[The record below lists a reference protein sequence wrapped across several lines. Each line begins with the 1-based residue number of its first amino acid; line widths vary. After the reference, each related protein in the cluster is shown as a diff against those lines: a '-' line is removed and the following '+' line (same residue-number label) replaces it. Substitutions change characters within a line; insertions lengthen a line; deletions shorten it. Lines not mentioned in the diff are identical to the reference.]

1 MNNINVISPGSQE
14 HRINMSILGI
24 ENQMSLLEHI
34 NTNNFN
40 AILSLLIIFII

>member
-24 ENQMSLLEHI
+24 ENQQSLLEHI
-34 NTNNFN
+34 NNNK
-40 AILSLLIIFII
+40 IIEIKLNNDQL